1 MPGRKARNTG
11 NPDSTAPC
19 HKPSAIHE
27 EPPTHQVLNHHKSPY
42 RPEIADVPCITHG
55 PHRKTR
61 APPSENDSGARVGLT
76 HHMRRFID
84 PAGCAGGP
92 KHSGV
97 GRTTAI
103 GIWDDHVPVSH
114 GCTVRRSRL
123 ASCNRTVTQP
133 YGHAAI
139 RSRNHTVTRPH
150 RTPRPRHG
158 IRTDGF
164 APVRIPC
171 REAQAS

>member
-1 MPGRKARNTG
+1 MPGHEARNTG

-19 HKPSAIHE
+19 HKPSAVHE

-61 APPSENDSGARVGLT
+61 APPSENDSGTRVGLT

-92 KHSGV
+92 KRSGA

-103 GIWDDHVPVSH
+103 GIWDESRPRFARMHRAPITACLVQSH
-114 GCTVRRSRL
+114 G
-123 ASCNRTVTQP
+123 
-133 YGHAAI
+133 HATI
-139 RSRNHTVTRPH
+139 RSHDRIAR
-150 RTPRPRHG
+150 PRPRPG
-158 IRTDGF
+158 IRTGGF

-171 REAQAS
+171 GEAQAS